1 MRVVGVQVADAAAGR
16 IVRVGTR
23 TSVVG
28 AIARWWWQGWQQ
40 FVSASGGRASDLVGP
55 SPWREIGEGGEARDA
70 E

>member
-1 MRVVGVQVADAAAGR
+1 MSVVGVQVADAAAER
-16 IVRVGTR
+16 VVRVGTG
-23 TSVVG
+23 TSRVR
-28 AIARWWWQGWQQ
+28 AAAKWWWQGWQQ